1 MDPFYP
7 PLGFTFAVQILGNS
21 SSATSQS
28 AAFQEVSGL
37 NAEMKT
43 ENIVEGGENR
53 FSHKVPSRINND
65 GNLVLKRGLIVAS
78 SDFGDWCRD
87 HFSQGLNAV
96 SKSKKIAVK
105 DIIVHL
111 LDGSTQKP
119 IMSWAFARAYPVKWE
134 MSNLN
139 AKENSYVVE
148 SLSMA
153 YAYVLVL

>member
-21 SSATSQS
+21 SIATSLA

-53 FSHKVPSRINND
+53 YSHKVPSRINND
-65 GNLVLKRGLIVAS
+65 GTLVLKRGLIVAS

-96 SKSKKIAVK
+96 SKTDCDKMFLMIALT
-105 DIIVHL
+105 IIDHKNEIL
-111 LDGSTQKP
+111 
-119 IMSWAFARAYPVKWE
+119 
-134 MSNLN
+134 
-139 AKENSYVVE
+139 
-148 SLSMA
+148 
-153 YAYVLVL
+153 